1 METLKAIIIATLYE
15 LQPVR
20 VSDILYWMKSIW
32 VSFVQCI
39 VVLKDFVIWSKKD
52 MFSAL
57 RVYLTLSNLWYLTV
71 WSSGLYIMIYFEFG
85 SLWIIL
91 SLFAIIIYNL
101 DDRRDGDRSLSSYS
115 IFNKGFRNI
124 LGALTA
130 EQFDREIRHNN
141 NANDLNG
148 DVIRQPDADEDMMID
163 RRHLRRGKKAR
174 RGYEDKLIRR
184 HQQQLQELD
193 RMIEGNAENFE

>member
-1 METLKAIIIATLYE
+1 MENDYSRYSLRITACS
-15 LQPVR
+15 VN
-20 VSDILYWMKSIW
+20 DIRYWMKRSWIT
-32 VSFVQCI
+32 SVQCYLI
-39 VVLKDFVIWSKKD
+39 CNDFIMWLSKDAFLV
-52 MFSAL
+52 L
-57 RVYLTLSNLWYLTV
+57 RVYVTLRNMWHLLV
-71 WSSGLYIMIYFEFG
+71 WSSGLYVMNYFEFG

-91 SLFAIIIYNL
+91 SLFVIIIYNL
-101 DDRRDGDRSLSSYS
+101 DDRKEDKSASSSYS

-130 EQFDREIRHNN
+130 DQFDREIRHNIQG
-141 NANDLNG
+141 NDGDG
-148 DVIRQPDADEDMMID
+148 DVQQPDEEDILID

-193 RMIEGNAENFE
+193 RMIEGDVVNFE